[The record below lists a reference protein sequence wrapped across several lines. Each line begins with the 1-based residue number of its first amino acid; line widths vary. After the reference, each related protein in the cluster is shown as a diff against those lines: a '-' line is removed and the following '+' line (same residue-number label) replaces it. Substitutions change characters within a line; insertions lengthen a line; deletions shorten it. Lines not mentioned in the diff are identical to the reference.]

1 MWGGSASAASRNGAR
16 TSTASPAVHI
26 KLYAADVVWRG
37 EKHAI
42 YAVIDAATDDLYA
55 DLAKTAAP
63 MIEGPRLPAG
73 VEDVG

>member
-1 MWGGSASAASRNGAR
+1 
-16 TSTASPAVHI
+16 
-26 KLYAADVVWRG
+26 VVWGG

-73 VEDVG
+73 VEDAG